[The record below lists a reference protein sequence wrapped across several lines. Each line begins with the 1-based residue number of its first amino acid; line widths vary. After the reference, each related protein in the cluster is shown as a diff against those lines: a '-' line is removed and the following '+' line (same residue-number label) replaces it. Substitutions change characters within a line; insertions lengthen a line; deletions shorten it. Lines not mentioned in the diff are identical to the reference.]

1 MVNKGCYTLGSQK
14 SGIRELFEFGNKR
27 AEEVGRE
34 NVYDFSI
41 GNPSEPAPAEVNQ
54 AIKDIV
60 DNIDSVKVHGYTSA
74 QGNASTRKAIADD
87 MNDRFGAGVTED
99 NFYMTCGAAASL
111 TSTIKALTID
121 HDTEFVTVAPFFPE
135 YSVFATVGGGKL
147 KVVEPDIPDFQIQ
160 FDKLEAVINKN
171 TQAVIVNSPNNP
183 SGVIYSK
190 ATLTKLAETLT
201 KKSAEVGHTIYLIAD
216 EPYRELV
223 YDGAV
228 VEYIPSIYPNTIVC
242 YSYSK
247 SLSLPGE
254 RIGYVMVPSCVEN
267 WKEVYDAIAGAA
279 RNMGYVCAPALIQLV
294 IERCTKCRPNLK
306 AYAKNRQ
313 LLMDGLIADGYT
325 VADPAGAFYLFVK
338 APNGDSAAFS
348 EIGKKHDVLL
358 VPGGGFGCPEYF
370 RLCYCVPEDMIKRSI
385 PIFKDMIDECK

>member
-1 MVNKGCYTLGSQK
+1 MINQDAYRLGSQK

-27 AEEVGRE
+27 AAEVGRE

-41 GNPSEPAPAEVNQ
+41 GNPSEPAPKEVNE
-54 AIKDIV
+54 AIIDIIS
-60 DNIDSVKVHGYTSA
+60 NIDSVKVHGYTSA

-87 MNDRFGAGVTED
+87 MNDRFDAGLTED

-111 TSTIKALTID
+111 TSVLRALTID
-121 HDTEFVTVAPFFPE
+121 ANTEFVTVAPFFPE
-135 YSVFATVGGGKL
+135 YSVFATIGGGKL
-147 KVVEPDIPDFQIQ
+147 KVVEPDIPDFQIL
-160 FDKLEAVINKN
+160 FNKLEDAITKN
-171 TQAVIVNSPNNP
+171 TQAIIINSPNNP
-183 SGVIYSK
+183 SGVIYSEE
-190 ATLTKLAETLT
+190 TLVKLAELLRN
-201 KKSAEVGHTIYLIAD
+201 KSTEIGHTIYLIAD

-228 VEYIPSIYPNTIVC
+228 VPYVPAIYNNTIIC

-254 RIGYVMVPSCVEN
+254 RIGYVLVPNCVDD
-267 WKEVYDAIAGAA
+267 WKRVYDAVAGAA
-279 RNMGYVCAPALIQLV
+279 RNMGYVCAPALTQLV
-294 IERCTKCRPNLK
+294 IERCTKCRPNLE
-306 AYAKNRQ
+306 AYAKNRK
-313 LLMDGLIADGYT
+313 LLMDGLAEAGYT

-358 VPGGGFGCPEYF
+358 VPGGSFGCPEYF

-385 PIFKDMIDECK
+385 PIFKAMIDECK